1 MEEIHNRFV
10 NKAFIVFEN
19 LSFISVRDEV
29 KVYSKRKRILN
40 KKLCSIKTKNN

>member
-40 KKLCSIKTKNN
+40 KKIVFNQNQN